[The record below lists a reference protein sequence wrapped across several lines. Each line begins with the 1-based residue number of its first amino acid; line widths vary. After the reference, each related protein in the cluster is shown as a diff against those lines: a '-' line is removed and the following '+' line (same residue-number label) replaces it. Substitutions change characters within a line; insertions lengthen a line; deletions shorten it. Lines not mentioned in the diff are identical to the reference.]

1 MSIGEF
7 LKNCHGEV
15 CIHLTDGSSCTGHF
29 RTDILS
35 PQAVSAYFYGNDRDL
50 SLPIAI
56 VERID
61 HIAEARLA
69 S

>member
-7 LKNCHGEV
+7 LHTCHGEV
-15 CIHLTDGSSCTGHF
+15 SIHLSDGSSCTAHF

-35 PQAVSAYFYGNDRDL
+35 PDAVSAYFYGNNRDL

-56 VERID
+56 VDRID
-61 HIAEARLA
+61 HLQQIQVAC
-69 S
+69 